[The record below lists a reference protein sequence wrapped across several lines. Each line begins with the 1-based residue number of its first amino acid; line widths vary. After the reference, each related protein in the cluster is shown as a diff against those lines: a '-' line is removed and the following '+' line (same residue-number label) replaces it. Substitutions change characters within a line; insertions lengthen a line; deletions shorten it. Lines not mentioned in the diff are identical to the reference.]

1 MNRRLAAEQ
10 SARISSQRENK
21 GNQLPSVPPGER
33 VRLSCAQL
41 GGRRGS
47 TKQLPGRRR
56 TPKGRQAMGSS
67 AGRIVDG
74 RRCWSLG
81 EEGRREAGE
90 DGDERE
96 DAAGLRHWTGLGWAG
111 CWLAGWL
118 GCPGEGN
125 GWSQW
130 VGGSEGRGSGGTGG
144 TRGTRGG
151 TGSLLAPRV
160 PLPRP
165 LGWAGQT
172 GLGLLDGGPDRGGG
186 VACGKVP
193 AVPVVPVVPVRSRR
207 GEARHHTVAAAAVTR
222 SPARSGCSQL
232 AAEVD
237 VVEGVGAMARGGS
250 PHHHGWQ
257 AEVVPHAA
265 HLHPR
270 LPCAG
275 WRPKNR
281 ARGGQVL

>member
-1 MNRRLAAEQ
+1 VNRRLAAEQ

-96 DAAGLRHWTGLGWAG
+96 DAAGLRHWTGLGGLLAG
-111 CWLAGWL
+111 WLAGL
-118 GCPGEGN
+118 GCPGEGTD
-125 GWSQW
+125 GAS
-130 VGGSEGRGSGGTGG
+130 
-144 TRGTRGG
+144 
-151 TGSLLAPRV
+151 
-160 PLPRP
+160 
-165 LGWAGQT
+165 GWAGAKDGGVEGPEGLEGPEGGLAACLHLEFHCLARWA
-172 GLGLLDGGPDRGGG
+172 GLGRLGWGFLTEGR
-186 VACGKVP
+186 
-193 AVPVVPVVPVRSRR
+193 
-207 GEARHHTVAAAAVTR
+207 T
-222 SPARSGCSQL
+222 
-232 AAEVD
+232 
-237 VVEGVGAMARGGS
+237 GVGG
-250 PHHHGWQ
+250 
-257 AEVVPHAA
+257 
-265 HLHPR
+265 
-270 LPCAG
+270 
-275 WRPKNR
+275 
-281 ARGGQVL
+281 

>member
-1 MNRRLAAEQ
+1 MLELGRGGK
-10 SARISSQRENK
+10 ARS
-21 GNQLPSVPPGER
+21 
-33 VRLSCAQL
+33 
-41 GGRRGS
+41 GR
-47 TKQLPGRRR
+47 GRRR
-56 TPKGRQAMGSS
+56 EGRCRRSPS
-67 AGRIVDG
+67 LDWAGR
-74 RRCWSLG
+74 
-81 EEGRREAGE
+81 
-90 DGDERE
+90 
-96 DAAGLRHWTGLGWAG
+96 AAG
-111 CWLAGWL
+111 WLAGWAGL
-118 GCPGEGN
+118 PGRGN

-193 AVPVVPVVPVRSRR
+193 AVPVVPVRSRR
-207 GEARHHTVAAAAVTR
+207 GDARHHTVAAAAVTR

-265 HLHPR
+265 QHTFTRGCPALDGDQR
-270 LPCAG
+270 TERGA
-275 WRPKNR
+275 
-281 ARGGQVL
+281 ARYFE